1 MLDKT
6 EAQAGVKPLDTQMNI
21 FFDLFGVWLGVH
33 KWGYWIDALLPS
45 NKEDRVSIFILS
57 LYDYP
62 ETQYCFYKYL

>member
-45 NKEDRVSIFILS
+45 NKEDRVSIF
-57 LYDYP
+57 YP
-62 ETQYCFYKYL
+62 